1 MKTTGNMKQQCPE
14 FPFFGARYPDARCVD
29 GYLFDLD
36 DCDSNGNLYDL
47 GYDVPCPFCNKEKF
61 LESYGAEAYNE
72 IVSWVKKHDPD
83 YECEYVEVVE
93 EENR

>member
-83 YECEYVEVVE
+83 YECEYVEVRE
-93 EENR
+93 EES